1 MENLM
6 MNNNL
11 EDEYIGKLLDAAR
24 LERDKI
30 LIELR
35 DSRLISE
42 DVSRF
47 SISAGC
53 IEKYAV
59 RLFLAG
65 AEYQKKHK
73 GAESHLSELIPE
85 ESQKSS

>member
-1 MENLM
+1 M
-6 MNNNL
+6 
-11 EDEYIGKLLDAAR
+11 EDEDMDKLLDAAR
-24 LERDKI
+24 LEWDKI

-73 GAESHLSELIPE
+73 GAESHLSELTPE
-85 ESQKSS
+85 EPRKTY

>member
-1 MENLM
+1 M
-6 MNNNL
+6 
-11 EDEYIGKLLDAAR
+11 EDEYIDKLLDAAH

-35 DSRLISE
+35 DSRLMSE

-47 SISAGC
+47 SISADC

-65 AEYQKKHK
+65 AEYQKKRENT
-73 GAESHLSELIPE
+73 GGSHSVLISG
-85 ESQKSS
+85 ESQKSY

>member
-1 MENLM
+1 M

-11 EDEYIGKLLDAAR
+11 EDEYIDKLLDAAR

-30 LIELR
+30 LMELR
-35 DSRLISE
+35 DCCLMSE
-42 DVSRF
+42 NVSRF
-47 SISAGC
+47 SISADC

-65 AEYQKKHK
+65 VEYQKKHK
-73 GAESHLSELIPE
+73 ETEAHLSELTPE
-85 ESQKSS
+85 EPRKTY

>member
-1 MENLM
+1 M
-6 MNNNL
+6 
-11 EDEYIGKLLDAAR
+11 EDEDMDKLLDAAR

-30 LIELR
+30 LMELR
-35 DSRLISE
+35 DSRLMSE

-73 GAESHLSELIPE
+73 GAESHISKLIPE
-85 ESQKSS
+85 ESQKS

>member
-1 MENLM
+1 MEY
-6 MNNNL
+6 
-11 EDEYIGKLLDAAR
+11 EDTDKFLDAAR

-30 LIELR
+30 LMELR
-35 DSRLISE
+35 DSCLMSE

-47 SISAGC
+47 SISADC

-65 AEYQKKHK
+65 VEYQKMYMETE
-73 GAESHLSELIPE
+73 AHLSELTPE
-85 ESQKSS
+85 EPRKTY

>member
-11 EDEYIGKLLDAAR
+11 EDEYIDKLLDAAR

-35 DSRLISE
+35 DSRLASE

-47 SISAGC
+47 SVSADC

-65 AEYQKKHK
+65 AEYQKMHMETE
-73 GAESHLSELIPE
+73 AHLSELTPE
-85 ESQKSS
+85 EPRKTY